1 MDEPDGVLAEELKP
15 VIERIVKESGE
26 DKAKAL
32 EMMKRVYQWDI
43 GDKESIYRKKNFP
56 IGALQDQN
64 NEICRHY
71 PLAWMWKQAMMAMLI
86 DEAKVSFRG
95 SYGQKTE
102 RHADLGNAFFEAFRV
117 EMGWDEKMTT
127 AYEYGLMFGGA
138 VAGVYVDTLKYFPD
152 KIPALRVFHPWQYD
166 STRNRTFKDAPEKLL
181 TFYLEKSELKQIH
194 PDLEKQIDAL
204 KKPAIRLSFGSG
216 SGLDNKRI
224 SAYQD
229 MPTPWGQT
237 TRELG
242 ENAVELTELWQRDT
256 TKKRVSRETD
266 TEMARKEND
275 TIIEALATGQGM
287 ADSTMWYDRSQ
298 FHRDHLAIHKALES
312 DLERMRTKLG
322 SDMFMVDALLEELR
336 LHMAEHERGTHLI
349 DENEEGYIWTYER
362 GWRYSLVA
370 NGELLIYDGE
380 SPWYTEH
387 NITNPPFVQL
397 LMVPDPLNVWG
408 PSWEYRM
415 CDLNAAASA
424 GMNRIEDIFYSR
436 DEKLVIATDM
446 IEGGVEGIT
455 NKSDEPI
462 KVKSGAVHEAVTVL
476 KGAGVE
482 ASTFNFLRQQMDI
495 LQQAA
500 GIQDPAI
507 GKPGKN
513 VRSAQQL
520 QGLIGQSQS
529 MANQY
534 LRRIMPEIK
543 KLGIMVWQVCVSIG
557 IDQDYLQATI
567 AEIGQG
573 LSIEELQ
580 NIENA
585 PFRIE
590 ATIKSAEARSIEEK
604 RQAIDSV
611 IPRLMELYHA
621 AEVPAVATKIGEMI
635 AKIYED
641 EIPGLEQINSEMS
654 MEYQNFM
661 AMMMGAQEQTQGQI
675 PPDMGAEGV
684 SNQELSLA

>member
-1 MDEPDGVLAEELKP
+1 
-15 VIERIVKESGE
+15 
-26 DKAKAL
+26 
-32 EMMKRVYQWDI
+32 
-43 GDKESIYRKKNFP
+43 
-56 IGALQDQN
+56 
-64 NEICRHY
+64 
-71 PLAWMWKQAMMAMLI
+71 
-86 DEAKVSFRG
+86 
-95 SYGQKTE
+95 
-102 RHADLGNAFFEAFRV
+102 
-117 EMGWDEKMTT
+117 
-127 AYEYGLMFGGA
+127 
-138 VAGVYVDTLKYFPD
+138 
-152 KIPALRVFHPWQYD
+152 
-166 STRNRTFKDAPEKLL
+166 
-181 TFYLEKSELKQIH
+181 
-194 PDLEKQIDAL
+194 
-204 KKPAIRLSFGSG
+204 
-216 SGLDNKRI
+216 
-224 SAYQD
+224 
-229 MPTPWGQT
+229 
-237 TRELG
+237 
-242 ENAVELTELWQRDT
+242 
-256 TKKRVSRETD
+256 
-266 TEMARKEND
+266 
-275 TIIEALATGQGM
+275 
-287 ADSTMWYDRSQ
+287 
-298 FHRDHLAIHKALES
+298 
-312 DLERMRTKLG
+312 
-322 SDMFMVDALLEELR
+322 
-336 LHMAEHERGTHLI
+336 MAEHERGTHLI